1 MHCEKG
7 GIPMGKVLFF
17 NFPGEG
23 HVNPT
28 IALVEELVKK
38 GEDVV
43 YYCVEEYKNKIE
55 KTGALFRPYENFTRN
70 IDPMKRLT
78 EKIDP
83 LDMLLF
89 MGRSMDK
96 IIEDVLNEIS
106 EEKYDYVIYDN
117 NFAAGWIIADVLGIP
132 KISSC
137 TTFAINEEIFSALIK
152 SRGEMDKTSP
162 RYREIEEI
170 STKWKHKYGVILSD
184 RQNLMSCPGDITI
197 VFTSKLYQP
206 YADKFD
212 ESFIFVGPSIAP
224 RKDVET
230 LPLKIIPSNKL
241 IFISMGT
248 VFNQQPELYT
258 ICFKAFQESQ
268 ATVVLSVGK
277 QTDIRQFKDIPP
289 NFIVRNYVPQLEIL
303 QQADVFITHGGM
315 NSSSEGLYF
324 GIPLV
329 VIPVMGDQPIV
340 ANRIEELGAGLQLN
354 RQELDAIT
362 LRNTTE
368 QVLSNSSFKEKSL
381 EIGETLRDSGGYK
394 KAVEAILKFKKDAKI
409 EDLI

>member
-1 MHCEKG
+1 
-7 GIPMGKVLFF
+7 MGKVLFF

-78 EKIDP
+78 KKIDP
-83 LDMLLF
+83 LEMLLF

-96 IIEDVLNEIS
+96 IIEDVLNEIG

-137 TTFAINEEIFSALIK
+137 TTFAINEDIFSALIK

-170 STKWKHKYGVILSD
+170 STKWKHKYGVVLSD
-184 RQNLMSCPGDITI
+184 RQSLMSCPGDITI

-230 LPLKIIPSNKL
+230 LPLKSSPSNKL
-241 IFISMGT
+241 VFISMGT
-248 VFNQQPELYT
+248 VFNQQPDLYT
-258 ICFKAFQESQ
+258 TCFKAFQKSK

-324 GIPLV
+324 GVPLV

-368 QVLSNSSFKEKSL
+368 QVLSNSSFKERSL
-381 EIGETLRDSGGYK
+381 EIGKSLRDSGGYK
-394 KAVEAILKFKKDAKI
+394 KAVEAILKFKEDANI
-409 EDLI
+409 

>member
-1 MHCEKG
+1 
-7 GIPMGKVLFF
+7 MGKVLFF

-55 KTGALFRPYENFTRN
+55 KTGAIFRPYENFARN
-70 IDPMKRLT
+70 IDPMKRMT

-83 LDMLLF
+83 LEMLLF

-96 IIEDVLNEIS
+96 IIEVVLDEIR

-117 NFAAGWIIADVLGIP
+117 NFAAGWIIAEVLGIP
-132 KISSC
+132 KVSSC

-170 STKWKHKYGVILSD
+170 STKWKHKYGVVLSD

-230 LPLKIIPSNKL
+230 LPLKSIPSNKL

-258 ICFKAFQESQ
+258 TCFKAFQESQ

-324 GIPLV
+324 GVPLV

-381 EIGETLRDSGGYK
+381 EIGKSLRDSGGYK
-394 KAVEAILKFKKDAKI
+394 KAVEAILKFKEDAKI

>member
-1 MHCEKG
+1 MMKKG
-7 GIPMGKVLFF
+7 GILMGKVLFF

-55 KTGALFRPYENFTRN
+55 KTGALFRPYENFVRN
-70 IDPMKRLT
+70 IDPMKRMT

-83 LDMLLF
+83 LEMLLF

-137 TTFAINEEIFSALIK
+137 TTFAINEDIFSALIK

-230 LPLKIIPSNKL
+230 LPLKSIPSNRL

-258 ICFKAFQESQ
+258 TCFKAFQESQ

-324 GIPLV
+324 GVPLV

-354 RQELDAIT
+354 RQELDALT
-362 LRNTTE
+362 LRKTTE
-368 QVLSNSSFKEKSL
+368 QVLSNPSFKEKSL
-381 EIGETLRDSGGYK
+381 IIGKSLRDSGGYK
-394 KAVEAILKFKKDAKI
+394 KAAEAILKFKRDAK
-409 EDLI
+409 

>member
-1 MHCEKG
+1 MMKKG
-7 GIPMGKVLFF
+7 GILMGKVLFF

-70 IDPMKRLT
+70 IDPMKRLMG
-78 EKIDP
+78 KIDP
-83 LDMLLF
+83 LEMLLF

-96 IIEDVLNEIS
+96 IIEVVLNEIR

-117 NFAAGWIIADVLGIP
+117 NFAAGWIIADALGIP

-137 TTFAINEEIFSALIK
+137 TTFAINEDIFSALIK
-152 SRGEMDKTSP
+152 SRGEMDETSP

-224 RKDVET
+224 RQDVET
-230 LPLKIIPSNKL
+230 LPLKSSPSNKL

-258 ICFKAFQESQ
+258 TCFKAFQESQ

-277 QTDIRQFKDIPP
+277 QTDIRQLKDIPP

-324 GIPLV
+324 GVPLV

-368 QVLSNSSFKEKSL
+368 QVLSNSSFKERSL
-381 EIGETLRDSGGYK
+381 EIGKSLRDSGGYK
-394 KAVEAILKFKKDAKI
+394 KAVEAILKFKEDANV
-409 EDLI
+409 

>member
-1 MHCEKG
+1 
-7 GIPMGKVLFF
+7 
-17 NFPGEG
+17 GEG

-38 GEDVV
+38 GEGVV
-43 YYCVEEYKNKIE
+43 YYCIEEYKSKIE
-55 KTGALFRPYENFTRN
+55 KTGALFRPYKNFLHN
-70 IDPMKRLT
+70 INTKKRMT

-83 LDMLLF
+83 LEMLLF

-132 KISSC
+132 KVSSC
-137 TTFAINEEIFSALIK
+137 TTFAINEEIFSTLIK

-162 RYREIEEI
+162 KYQEIEEI
-170 STKWKHKYGVILSD
+170 STKWKHKYGVILNDS
-184 RQNLMSCPGDITI
+184 QNLMSCPGDITI
-197 VFTSKLYQP
+197 VYTSKLYQP
-206 YADKFD
+206 HAEKFD

-224 RKDVET
+224 RKDVEAF
-230 LPLKIIPSNKL
+230 PLEDITSDKL

-248 VFNQQPELYT
+248 VFNQQPELYVT
-258 ICFKAFQESQ
+258 CFEAFRESQ
-268 ATVVLSVGK
+268 ATVILSVGK
-277 QTDIRQFKDIPP
+277 QTDIRLFNNVPP

-303 QQADVFITHGGM
+303 QLAELFITHGGM

-324 GIPLV
+324 GIPLL

-340 ANRIEELGAGLQLN
+340 AKRIEELGAGLQLN
-354 RQELDAIT
+354 RLKLDAVT
-362 LRNTTE
+362 LRNTAE
-368 QVLSNSSFKEKSL
+368 QVLSNPSFKERSL
-381 EIGETLRDSGGYK
+381 EIGKSLKEAGGYK
-394 KAVEAILKFKKDAKI
+394 KAVEAILKFKKDANI
-409 EDLI
+409 

>member
-1 MHCEKG
+1 
-7 GIPMGKVLFF
+7 MGKVLFF

-38 GEDVV
+38 GENVV

-70 IDPMKRLT
+70 IDPMKRMT

-83 LDMLLF
+83 LEMLLF

-170 STKWKHKYGVILSD
+170 STKWKHKYGVVLSD

-324 GIPLV
+324 GVPLV

-368 QVLSNSSFKEKSL
+368 QVLSNSSFKERSL
-381 EIGETLRDSGGYK
+381 EIGKSLRDSGGYK
-394 KAVEAILKFKKDAKI
+394 KAVEAILKFKEDANI
-409 EDLI
+409 

>member
-1 MHCEKG
+1 
-7 GIPMGKVLFF
+7 MGKVLFF

-170 STKWKHKYGVILSD
+170 STKWKHKYGVVLSD

-212 ESFIFVGPSIAP
+212 ESFIFVGPSIVP

-230 LPLKIIPSNKL
+230 LPLKSIPSNKL

-258 ICFKAFQESQ
+258 TCFKAFQESQ

-277 QTDIRQFKDIPP
+277 QTDIRQFKDIPT

-324 GIPLV
+324 GVPLV

-368 QVLSNSSFKEKSL
+368 QVLLNSSFKEKSL
-381 EIGETLRDSGGYK
+381 EIGKSLRDSGGYK

>member
-1 MHCEKG
+1 
-7 GIPMGKVLFF
+7 MGKVLFF

-55 KTGALFRPYENFTRN
+55 KTGAIFRPYKNFARN
-70 IDPMKRLT
+70 IDPMKRTT

-83 LDMLLF
+83 LEMLLF

-96 IIEDVLNEIS
+96 IIEVVLDEIR
-106 EEKYDYVIYDN
+106 EEQYDYVIYDN
-117 NFAAGWIIADVLGIP
+117 NFAAGWIIADVMGIP
-132 KISSC
+132 KVSSC
-137 TTFAINEEIFSALIK
+137 TTFAINEDIFSALIK

-170 STKWKHKYGVILSD
+170 STKWKHKYGVVLSD
-184 RQNLMSCPGDITI
+184 RQNMMSCPGDITI

-206 YADKFD
+206 YADRFD
-212 ESFIFVGPSIAP
+212 ESFIFVGPSIAS

-230 LPLKIIPSNKL
+230 LPLKSIPSNKL

-258 ICFKAFQESQ
+258 TCFKAFQESQ

-324 GIPLV
+324 GVPLV

-354 RQELDAIT
+354 RQDLDAIT

-381 EIGETLRDSGGYK
+381 EIGKSLRDSGGYE
-394 KAVEAILKFKKDAKI
+394 KAVEVILKFK
-409 EDLI
+409 EDNLL

>member
-1 MHCEKG
+1 
-7 GIPMGKVLFF
+7 MGKVIFF

-43 YYCVEEYKNKIE
+43 YYCIEEYKSKIE
-55 KTGALFRPYENFTRN
+55 KTGALFRPYKNFLHN
-70 IDPMKRLT
+70 INTKKRMT

-83 LDMLLF
+83 LEMLLF

-132 KISSC
+132 KVSSC
-137 TTFAINEEIFSALIK
+137 TTFAINEEIFSTLIK

-162 RYREIEEI
+162 KYQEIEEI
-170 STKWKHKYGVILSD
+170 STKWKHKYGVILNDS
-184 RQNLMSCPGDITI
+184 QNLMSCPGDITI
-197 VFTSKLYQP
+197 VYTSKLYQP
-206 YADKFD
+206 HAEKFD

-224 RKDVET
+224 RQGVEAF
-230 LPLKIIPSNKL
+230 PLEDITSDKL

-248 VFNQQPELYT
+248 VFNQQPELYVT
-258 ICFKAFQESQ
+258 CFEAFRESQ
-268 ATVVLSVGK
+268 ATVILSVGK
-277 QTDIRQFKDIPP
+277 QTDIRLFNNVPP

-303 QQADVFITHGGM
+303 QLADLFITHGGM

-324 GIPLV
+324 GIPLL

-340 ANRIEELGAGLQLN
+340 AKRIEELGAGLQLN
-354 RQELDAIT
+354 RLKLDAVT
-362 LRNTTE
+362 LRNTAE
-368 QVLSNSSFKEKSL
+368 QVLSNPSFKERSL
-381 EIGETLRDSGGYK
+381 EIGKSLKEAGGYK
-394 KAVEAILKFKKDAKI
+394 KAVEAILKFKKDANI
-409 EDLI
+409 

>member
-1 MHCEKG
+1 
-7 GIPMGKVLFF
+7 MGKVIFF

-43 YYCVEEYKNKIE
+43 YYCIEEYKSKIE
-55 KTGALFRPYENFTRN
+55 KTGALFRPYKNFLHN
-70 IDPMKRLT
+70 INTKKRMT

-83 LDMLLF
+83 LEMLLF

-132 KISSC
+132 KVSSC
-137 TTFAINEEIFSALIK
+137 TTFAINEEIFSTLIK

-162 RYREIEEI
+162 KYQEIEEI
-170 STKWKHKYGVILSD
+170 STKWKHKYGVILNDS
-184 RQNLMSCPGDITI
+184 QNLMSCPGDITI
-197 VFTSKLYQP
+197 VYTSKLYQP
-206 YADKFD
+206 HAEKFD

-224 RKDVET
+224 RQDVEAF
-230 LPLKIIPSNKL
+230 PLEDITSDKL

-248 VFNQQPELYT
+248 VFNQQPELYVT
-258 ICFKAFQESQ
+258 CFEAFRESQ
-268 ATVVLSVGK
+268 ATVILSVGK
-277 QTDIRQFKDIPP
+277 QTDIRLFNNVPP

-303 QQADVFITHGGM
+303 QLADLFITHGGM

-324 GIPLV
+324 GIPLL

-340 ANRIEELGAGLQLN
+340 AKRIEELGAGLQLN
-354 RQELDAIT
+354 RLKLDAVT
-362 LRNTTE
+362 LRNTAE
-368 QVLSNSSFKEKSL
+368 QVLSNPSFKERSL
-381 EIGETLRDSGGYK
+381 EIGKSLKEAGGYK
-394 KAVEAILKFKKDAKI
+394 KAVEAILKFKKDANI
-409 EDLI
+409 

>member
-1 MHCEKG
+1 
-7 GIPMGKVLFF
+7 MGKVLFF

-43 YYCVEEYKNKIE
+43 YYCVEEYKNKIK
-55 KTGALFRPYENFTRN
+55 KTGAIFRPYENFVSN
-70 IDPMKRLT
+70 IDPMKRMT

-83 LDMLLF
+83 LEMLLF

-96 IIEDVLNEIS
+96 IIEVILNEIS

-137 TTFAINEEIFSALIK
+137 TTFAINEDIFSALIK
-152 SRGEMDKTSP
+152 SRGEIDKTSP

-184 RQNLMSCPGDITI
+184 SQNLMSCPGDITI

-206 YADKFD
+206 HADKFD

-230 LPLKIIPSNKL
+230 LPLKSIPSNRL

-258 ICFKAFQESQ
+258 ICFKAFQESK

-324 GIPLV
+324 GVPLV

-362 LRNTTE
+362 LRNTTK
-368 QVLSNSSFKEKSL
+368 QVLSNSSFKERSL
-381 EIGETLRDSGGYK
+381 EIGKSLRDSGGYN
-394 KAVEAILKFKKDAKI
+394 KAVEAILKFKEDANI
-409 EDLI
+409 

>member
-1 MHCEKG
+1 
-7 GIPMGKVLFF
+7 MGKVLFF

-137 TTFAINEEIFSALIK
+137 TTFAINKEIFSALIK

-170 STKWKHKYGVILSD
+170 STKWKHKYGVVLSD

-230 LPLKIIPSNKL
+230 LPLKSIPSNKL

-324 GIPLV
+324 GVPLV

>member
-1 MHCEKG
+1 MMKKG
-7 GIPMGKVLFF
+7 GILMGKVLFF

-70 IDPMKRLT
+70 IDPMKRLMG
-78 EKIDP
+78 KIDP
-83 LDMLLF
+83 LEMLLF

-96 IIEDVLNEIS
+96 IIEVVLNEIR

-117 NFAAGWIIADVLGIP
+117 NFAAGWIIADALGIP

-137 TTFAINEEIFSALIK
+137 TTFAINEDIFSALIK
-152 SRGEMDKTSP
+152 SRGEMDETSP

-224 RKDVET
+224 RQDVET
-230 LPLKIIPSNKL
+230 LPLKSSPSNKL

-258 ICFKAFQESQ
+258 TCFKAFQESQ

-277 QTDIRQFKDIPP
+277 QTDIRQLKDIPP

-324 GIPLV
+324 GVPLV

-354 RQELDAIT
+354 RQELDALT
-362 LRNTTE
+362 LRKTTE
-368 QVLSNSSFKEKSL
+368 QVLSNPSFKEKSL
-381 EIGETLRDSGGYK
+381 IIGKSLRDSGGYK
-394 KAVEAILKFKKDAKI
+394 KAAEAILKFKRDAK
-409 EDLI
+409 

>member
-1 MHCEKG
+1 
-7 GIPMGKVLFF
+7 MGKVLFF

-55 KTGALFRPYENFTRN
+55 KTGALFRPYENFVRN
-70 IDPMKRLT
+70 IDPMKRMA

-83 LDMLLF
+83 LEMLLF

-96 IIEDVLNEIS
+96 IIEVVLDEIR

-117 NFAAGWIIADVLGIP
+117 NFAAGWIIAEVLGIP
-132 KISSC
+132 KVSSC

-152 SRGEMDKTSP
+152 SRGEMDKSSP

-170 STKWKHKYGVILSD
+170 STKWKHKYGVVLSD

-230 LPLKIIPSNKL
+230 LPLKSIPSNKL

-258 ICFKAFQESQ
+258 NCFKAFQESQ

-324 GIPLV
+324 GVPLV

-368 QVLSNSSFKEKSL
+368 QVLANSSFKEKSL
-381 EIGETLRDSGGYK
+381 EIGKSLRDSGGYK
-394 KAVEAILKFKKDAKI
+394 KAVEAILKFKEDAKT

>member
-1 MHCEKG
+1 
-7 GIPMGKVLFF
+7 MGKVLFF

-55 KTGALFRPYENFTRN
+55 KTGAVFRPYENFTRD

-83 LDMLLF
+83 LEMLLF

-96 IIEDVLNEIS
+96 IIENVLNEIG

-137 TTFAINEEIFSALIK
+137 TTFAINEDIFSALIK

-170 STKWKHKYGVILSD
+170 STKWKRKYGVVLSD

-230 LPLKIIPSNKL
+230 LPLKSSPSNKL

-248 VFNQQPELYT
+248 VFNQQPELYAT
-258 ICFKAFQESQ
+258 CFKAFQESQ

-277 QTDIRQFKDIPP
+277 QTDIRQFKDIPS
-289 NFIVRNYVPQLEIL
+289 NFIVCNYVPQLEIL

-324 GIPLV
+324 GVPLV
-329 VIPVMGDQPIV
+329 VIPLMGDQPIV

-354 RQELDAIT
+354 RQELDALI

-381 EIGETLRDSGGYK
+381 EIGKSLRDSGGYK
-394 KAVEAILKFKKDAKI
+394 KAVEAILKFKRDAKI
-409 EDLI
+409 EDFI

>member
-1 MHCEKG
+1 
-7 GIPMGKVLFF
+7 MGKVLFF

-38 GEDVV
+38 GENVV

-70 IDPMKRLT
+70 IDPMKRMT

-83 LDMLLF
+83 LEMLLF

-170 STKWKHKYGVILSD
+170 STKWKHKYGVVLSD

-381 EIGETLRDSGGYK
+381 GIGKSLRDSGGYK
-394 KAVEAILKFKKDAKI
+394 KAVEAIFKFKKDAKI

>member
-1 MHCEKG
+1 MMKKG
-7 GIPMGKVLFF
+7 GILMGKVLFF
-17 NFPGEG
+17 NFPGDG

-70 IDPMKRLT
+70 IDPMKRLM

-83 LDMLLF
+83 LEMLLF
-89 MGRSMDK
+89 MGRSLDK
-96 IIEDVLNEIS
+96 IIEVVLNEIR

-137 TTFAINEEIFSALIK
+137 TTFAINEDIFSALIK

-170 STKWKHKYGVILSD
+170 STKWKNKYGVILSD

-206 YADKFD
+206 YDDKFN

-224 RKDVET
+224 RHDVET
-230 LPLKIIPSNKL
+230 LPLKISPSNKL

-258 ICFKAFQESQ
+258 TCFKAFQESQ

-324 GIPLV
+324 GVPLV
-329 VIPVMGDQPIV
+329 VVPVMGDQPIV
-340 ANRIEELGAGLQLN
+340 ANRIEELGAGLKLN
-354 RQELDAIT
+354 RQELDALT
-362 LRNTTE
+362 LRKTTE
-368 QVLSNSSFKEKSL
+368 QVLSNPSFKEKSL
-381 EIGETLRDSGGYK
+381 IIGKSLRDSGGYK
-394 KAVEAILKFKKDAKI
+394 KAAEAILKFKRDAKI
-409 EDLI
+409 EDFI

>member
-1 MHCEKG
+1 VKKG
-7 GIPMGKVLFF
+7 GISMGKVLFF

-55 KTGALFRPYENFTRN
+55 KTGAIFRPYENFARN
-70 IDPMKRLT
+70 IDPMKRMT

-83 LDMLLF
+83 LEMLLF

-96 IIEDVLNEIS
+96 IIEVVLDEIR

-117 NFAAGWIIADVLGIP
+117 NFAAGWIIAEVLGIP
-132 KISSC
+132 KVSSC

-170 STKWKHKYGVILSD
+170 STKWKHKYGVVLSD

-230 LPLKIIPSNKL
+230 LPLKSIPSNKL

-258 ICFKAFQESQ
+258 TCFKAFQESQ

-324 GIPLV
+324 GVPLV

-381 EIGETLRDSGGYK
+381 EIGKSLRDSGGYK
-394 KAVEAILKFKKDAKI
+394 KAVEAILKFKEDAKI

>member
-1 MHCEKG
+1 
-7 GIPMGKVLFF
+7 MGKVLFF

-43 YYCVEEYKNKIE
+43 YYCVEEYKSKIE
-55 KTGALFRPYENFTRN
+55 KTGALFRPYENFTHN

-83 LDMLLF
+83 LEMLLF

-137 TTFAINEEIFSALIK
+137 TTFAINEDIFSALIK
-152 SRGEMDKTSP
+152 SRGEMDKISP

-230 LPLKIIPSNKL
+230 LSLKSIPSNKL

-248 VFNQQPELYT
+248 VFNQQPDLYT
-258 ICFKAFQESQ
+258 TCFKAFQGSQ

-324 GIPLV
+324 GVPLV

-368 QVLSNSSFKEKSL
+368 QVILNSSFKEKSL
-381 EIGETLRDSGGYK
+381 EIGKSLRDSGGYK
-394 KAVEAILKFKKDAKI
+394 KAVEAILKFKKNAKI
-409 EDLI
+409 EDFI